1 MAEKRTINIDI
12 KNNADKT
19 ANDFD
24 NLNKSI
30 DQTTKSTKNLDAT
43 FEEVYGELQP
53 LTTRMGEAEDRLYE
67 LSLAGD
73 TTSKEFQQLL
83 TKVGQ
88 YRKVQIQ
95 TDLAVDAAATTM
107 AQKLGGAL
115 GGATSGFAAVQG
127 AMALVGT
134 ESEELEE
141 TLLKVQSALAIQ
153 QGVQGIRESI
163 PAFKQLGEVAEKAFS
178 NMTKGAKVFA
188 VTGIGL
194 LLTAV
199 AIAIAK
205 MDELKE
211 IFDDTTDS
219 QKALNDTTEAYANAQ
234 KDARIQV
241 EKVGVAFKLAK
252 EGVISKE
259 EALEEYNSTLGDS
272 LGSAKSLEEA
282 EQIYIDKTDA
292 YIQATSLRAQANAL
306 FEKAAEAQANA
317 VIAQM
322 ETADEAAT
330 DYLKVFGATGVV
342 ATEIG
347 NVFGVFDD
355 ANTSYRD
362 QLNANI
368 KAETDQRSNTLNN
381 LAKDLLKQSALIANE
396 NDINL
401 KGRTTAAT
409 NTAKELINI
418 ENEILE
424 ARFNLLEE
432 SEIKDRRL
440 RALAFKKELE
450 QIDEQN
456 ISLEQKAELV
466 KLKTEQ
472 FNKDLADIRIKW
484 YEKEIE
490 GRQEFLDFNN
500 ELRQKE
506 VDAEKAKN
514 LAILDDAVKTQ
525 KQKEAL
531 EKRNKEFA
539 VQSTLDGLTLISNLT
554 ELFGKKGEKQAKK
567 AFQIQKAAQ
576 IAAATIETY
585 RSAQSAYLS
594 QFLPVPDPSSPVRG
608 GIAAGIAVAAGLTNI
623 AKIASQKFEG
633 GGATSGSSF
642 DSGGDISAPA
652 TPSFNVVGDSGINQL
667 AQLQQQPTQAYVVS
681 GEVTTSQALDRNR
694 VTNATL

>member
-19 ANDFD
+19 ATDFD

-43 FEEVYGELQP
+43 FEEVYGDLQP

-73 TTSKEFQQLL
+73 TTSKEFQELL

-88 YRKVQIQ
+88 YRKVQIE

-127 AMALVGT
+127 SMALVGT
-134 ESEELEE
+134 ESEALEE
-141 TLLKVQSALAIQ
+141 SLLKVQSALAIQ

-163 PAFKQLGEVAEKAFS
+163 PAFKQLGQTAQTAFS

-205 MDELKE
+205 MDDLKE

-252 EGVISKE
+252 EGVISKD
-259 EALEEYNSTLGDS
+259 EALEEYNSTLGES
-272 LGSAKSLEEA
+272 LGAAKDINEA
-282 EQIYIDKTDA
+282 ERIYNQKTDA
-292 YIQATSLRAQANAL
+292 YIQATALRAQANAL
-306 FEKAAEAQANA
+306 FEKAAQVQADA
-317 VIAQM
+317 VLAKL
-322 ETADEAAT
+322 ETTNEKAS
-330 DYLKVFGATGVV
+330 DYLKYFGGSAISTVGEYFGA
-342 ATEIG
+342 
-347 NVFGVFDD
+347 FDD
-355 ANTSYRD
+355 ANAKYQKSLSDGIQSQADKTS
-362 QLNANI
+362 NAIN
-368 KAETDQRSNTLNN
+368 KEAAKVLEQAAR
-381 LAKDLLKQSALIANE
+381 LAKQ
-396 NDINL
+396 NDINF
-401 KGRTTAAT
+401 KSATTSAER
-409 NTAKELINI
+409 TAKELINI

-424 ARFNLLEE
+424 ARFKLLEE

-500 ELRQKE
+500 ELRQQE

-514 LAILDDAVKTQ
+514 LAILDDAIKTQ

-633 GGATSGSSF
+633 GGSTGGNDFAG
-642 DSGGDISAPA
+642 GGDISAPA
-652 TPSFNVVGDSGINQL
+652 TPQFNVVGDSGINQL

-681 GEVTTSQALDRNR
+681 GEVTTGQALDRNR
-694 VTNATL
+694 ITNATL